1 MPTVTCG
8 VGEPPHYSGSIQ
20 MHSELPAI
28 AADTKERELVSPGDQ
43 LRERT
48 VREKGKLL
56 QGHGRV
62 TTPDMSLEC
71 GQ

>member
-1 MPTVTCG
+1 
-8 VGEPPHYSGSIQ
+8 

-28 AADTKERELVSPGDQ
+28 AAEMKERELVSPGDQ
-43 LRERT
+43 LRERR

-56 QGHGRV
+56 QGHRRP

>member
-1 MPTVTCG
+1 
-8 VGEPPHYSGSIQ
+8 

-28 AADTKERELVSPGDQ
+28 AAETKERELVSPGGQ

-48 VREKGKLL
+48 VREKGKQE
-56 QGHGRV
+56 QGHWRV

-71 GQ
+71 GR